1 MSKYLVIAIL
11 VASLWLASCA
21 TPAQPGNGGNP
32 AVYGTAGARMVS
44 DSMATMQAATAVAN
58 ERNIEASRQAQA
70 ATAVALDASNATV
83 AAVIATR
90 NHQDSVE
97 RDLAISNEATATAG
111 AIGATSTASSIDLMR
126 QQTDAEAEAALVAQE
141 VSARATEQSQEI
153 ERRQLEN
160 DMRRFWNSALPW
172 ITVVVMIVLAGF
184 AGGSLFIRFMDARRP
199 PVYSMPVHSNQIPM
213 MRGPNGWQALSQHAL
228 PAPVVEDAEYAETA
242 VPPAKWGSFM
252 RWSHPSQIPLG
263 AVIEGQRQALLVD
276 RNEHPHILIAGK
288 SGSGKTRSGM
298 LPYILGMWASG
309 AHVVVV
315 NGAGSDFQAL
325 ESVPN
330 ITFFPRAD
338 ERDLIQPLAEFLDN
352 TVAEVQRR
360 DRVLAHYGVGTWRDL
375 PPESGEVGEI
385 LIAVDEFLAIIL
397 ASEELKRGIAA
408 SAEFDS
414 STERRTAIAEV
425 DHTVYT
431 MWAAANK
438 LASKSRKHGVH
449 LLMTLTDPTA
459 KLLGQPG
466 MALRRQSLAVAFRMG
481 TSGGSRAFLDT
492 SHGDYPQGSVGLP
505 TGQFL
510 VNVDG
515 QIHRC
520 VSFFPAD
527 ADIQRFVQVRASRVA
542 YNDLPSTLQ
551 LSDGST
557 TGQWSDIAP
566 TTHLPQS
573 VQSSVERDAELLR
586 GRIRD
591 LRSAT
596 NAGRMLGLTRGDLS
610 PGVNPSTKMIDD
622 ARAALQWLADQG
634 NAEARAVLEIINS

>member
-1 MSKYLVIAIL
+1 MKKYLVIAIL
-11 VASLWLASCA
+11 ITELWLASCA
-21 TPAQPGNGGNP
+21 TPTQPGNGGNP
-32 AVYGTAGARMVS
+32 AVSGTAGARMVS

-58 ERNIEASRQAQA
+58 DRNIEASRQAQA
-70 ATAVALDASNATV
+70 ATAVAAESGNATM
-83 AAVIATR
+83 AAIITTR

-97 RDLAISNEATATAG
+97 RDLAISNGATATAG

-126 QQTDAEAEAALVAQE
+126 QATDAEAEAALVAQE
-141 VSARATEQSQEI
+141 VAARATMQAQEI
-153 ERRQLEN
+153 ERQKLEN

-172 ITVVVMIVLAGF
+172 ITAIVMIALSGF
-184 AGGSLFIRFMDARRP
+184 VGGTLVIRFMDARRP
-199 PVYSMPVHSNQIPM
+199 PVFSMPVHSNQIPM
-213 MRGPNGWQALSQHAL
+213 MRGPNGWQTLSQPAIPATL
-228 PAPVVEDAEYAETA
+228 PEYAEYSEPA
-242 VPPAKWGSFM
+242 VPPAKWDAFT
-252 RWSHPSQIPLG
+252 RWSHPSRIPLG
-263 AVIEGQRQALLVD
+263 AVIEGQRQAMLVD

-325 ESVPN
+325 DGVPN
-330 ITFFPRAD
+330 ISFFPRAD
-338 ERDLIQPLAEFLDN
+338 ERDLIRPLSEFLDN
-352 TVAEVQRR
+352 TVAEVRRR
-360 DRVLAHYGVGTWRDL
+360 DRVLAQYGAGTWRDL

-397 ASEELKRGIAA
+397 AAEELKRAIAA

-414 STERRTAIAEV
+414 GSERRTAIAEV
-425 DHTVYT
+425 DHMVYT

-459 KLLGQPG
+459 KLLGSEG

-481 TSGGSRAFLDT
+481 TSAGSRSFLDT
-492 SHGDYPQGSVGLP
+492 SQGDYPQGSVGLP

-510 VNVDG
+510 ANVDG

-527 ADIQRFVQVRASRVA
+527 ADILRFVQTRASRVA
-542 YNDLPSTLQ
+542 YNDLPSNLQ
-551 LSDGST
+551 LGDGAST
-557 TGQWSDIAP
+557 GHWSDIAP

-573 VQSSVERDAELLR
+573 VQSSVERDADLLR

-596 NAGRMLGLTRGDLS
+596 SAGRILGLTRGDLS
-610 PGVNPSTKMIDD
+610 PGVNPSTKQIDD
-622 ARAALQWLADQG
+622 ARAALQWLADRG
-634 NAEARAVLEIINS
+634 DSEARSVLEIINS